1 VTYHPFRN
9 LGLKALSVVL
19 ASLLWYTVSRDQT
32 VERTVRVP
40 LEYQNIP
47 GGLEIVGDPPAAV
60 DVRVRGASSVLGR
73 LQPGEVVSVL
83 DLKGA
88 RPGQRMFHLITDEV
102 RAPFGVQVAQVT
114 PPTVTLEF
122 ERSGV
127 KRVPVRVS
135 VTGDP
140 APGFVVGE
148 SRVQPPSV
156 EVVGP
161 ESRLEAL
168 AEAVTEPV
176 SVDGARGTVKDQ
188 VTIGVPDGALRLRDP
203 QSASVAVDI
212 AAAPVE
218 RTVDNV
224 PVHVSNT
231 RRGRVFLV
239 VPDSVSVVVRGP
251 KDAVARIGPPALRV
265 FVDAASLGPG
275 RYTLPVK
282 AEPSLGYAIVRTV
295 PDAVQVRVR

>member
-1 VTYHPFRN
+1 MAYHPFRN
-9 LGLKALSVVL
+9 PGLKALSVVL
-19 ASLLWYTVSRDQT
+19 AALLWYTVSRDQT

-47 GGLEIVGDPPAAV
+47 EGLEIVGDPPAAV
-60 DVRVRGASSVLGR
+60 DVRVRGASSALGR
-73 LQPGEVVSVL
+73 LEPGEVVSVL

-88 RPGQRMFHLITDEV
+88 RAGQRMFHLITDEV

-127 KRVPVRVS
+127 KRVPVRVAL
-135 VTGDP
+135 TGEP
-140 APGFVVGE
+140 APGFVVGAT
-148 SRVQPPSV
+148 RVQPASV
-156 EVVGP
+156 DVVGP
-161 ESRLEAL
+161 ESRLKVL
-168 AEAVTEPV
+168 TDAVTEPV
-176 SVDGARGTVKDQ
+176 SVDGQRVTIKDQ

-203 QSASVAVDI
+203 QSATVSIEI

-218 RTVDNV
+218 RTFDNV
-224 PVHVSNT
+224 AIHLAQAPPGKS
-231 RRGRVFLV
+231 FLI

-251 KDAVARIGPPALRV
+251 KDAVASLEAARLRV
-265 FVDAASLGPG
+265 FVDAASLAPG

-282 AEPSLGYAIVRTV
+282 AEPMEGYSVVRTV